1 MIRKG
6 LLFDTYD
13 RTIPMHRCPKIIAR
27 TGPDYAFSIHYID
40 NVKTVPVDKSVLQL
54 AHYKMT
60 WRSEWDHA
68 NYTVD
73 TRMQRF
79 TERTV
84 RYMKRASMVYDSYLH
99 K

>member
-1 MIRKG
+1 MIRRG
-6 LLFDTYD
+6 LLFDAYD

-40 NVKTVPVDKSVLQL
+40 NVKTVPVDKSILQL

-84 RYMKRASMVYDSYLH
+84 RNMKRASMVYDSYLH